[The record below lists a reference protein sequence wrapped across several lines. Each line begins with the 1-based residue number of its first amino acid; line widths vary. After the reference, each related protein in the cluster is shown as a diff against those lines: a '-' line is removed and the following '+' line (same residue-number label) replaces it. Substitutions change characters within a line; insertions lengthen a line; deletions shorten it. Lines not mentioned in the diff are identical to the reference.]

1 MRYPV
6 KNSGRLSVS
15 RAASTLVAERP
26 ATPESQ
32 RIPTCLLPTV
42 REPETDLLKLPLASL
57 EIGTETEI
65 EPKAETETTAFTFAQ
80 RDALYAEF
88 QPLARR
94 LIRQYGDTNE
104 AREDLMGEIYY
115 RFCHLLDCFDPT
127 RGIPLKPYLVRQ
139 LSASI
144 YTYARHQWRRQK
156 REIAMELES
165 GLSEQR
171 QTEDPSRQWDDKLT
185 LDHAR
190 QGLPDALRQLSLR
203 QRQVVIWRYY
213 EARSFEEIAE
223 RLSIQPAT
231 ARSILRHGLTNIRHK
246 LIRANHC
253 YE

>member
-1 MRYPV
+1 MRYPI
-6 KNSGRLSVS
+6 KNSGRQSVS
-15 RAASTLVAERP
+15 HAAAVLTSARP
-26 ATPESQ
+26 FSAESQ
-32 RIPTCLLPTV
+32 RIPTCLLPNV
-42 REPETDLLKLPLASL
+42 SEPETDLL
-57 EIGTETEI
+57 EIPSESIPTEAFSC
-65 EPKAETETTAFTFAQ
+65 AE

-104 AREDLMGEIYY
+104 AREDLTGEIYY
-115 RFCHLLDCFDPT
+115 RFCHLLNCFDPT

-165 GLSEQR
+165 GLSELH
-171 QTEDPSRQWDDKLT
+171 QTEDPSRQWDEKLT

-213 EARSFEEIAE
+213 EARSFEDIAE

-231 ARSILRHGLTNIRHK
+231 ARSILRHGLNNIRHK
-246 LIRANHC
+246 LIRANYC

>member
-1 MRYPV
+1 MRHPI
-6 KNSGRLSVS
+6 KNSGRPSDCAAPVLLQERAHAVEAESRVS
-15 RAASTLVAERP
+15 RL
-26 ATPESQ
+26 
-32 RIPTCLLPTV
+32 IPTCLLPV
-42 REPETDLLKLPLASL
+42 VSEPEAEEGELPAAPTGFAL
-57 EIGTETEI
+57 TC
-65 EPKAETETTAFTFAQ
+65 AE
-80 RDALYAEF
+80 RDSLYAEF

-104 AREDLMGEIYY
+104 AREDLLGEIYY
-115 RFCHLLDCFDPT
+115 RFCRLLDCFDPS

-139 LSASI
+139 LSASV

-156 REIAMELES
+156 REIAMELET
-165 GLSEQR
+165 GLNELR
-171 QTEDPSRQWDDKLT
+171 QAEDPSRHWDEKLT

-190 QGLPDALRQLSLR
+190 QGLPQALLQLSLR

-231 ARSILRHGLTNIRHK
+231 ARSILRHGLRNIRHK
-246 LIRANHC
+246 MIRANCC

>member
-1 MRYPV
+1 M
-6 KNSGRLSVS
+6 SH
-15 RAASTLVAERP
+15 AASTLVEERP
-26 ATPESQ
+26 FAAEAR
-32 RIPTCLLPTV
+32 RIPTCLLPAA
-42 REPETDLLKLPLASL
+42 RKPETDLLERP
-57 EIGTETEI
+57 GETEKKTEIKI
-65 EPKAETETTAFTFAQ
+65 EMETAAFTLAQ

-115 RFCHLLDCFDPT
+115 RFCHLLDCFDPS

-165 GLSEQR
+165 GLSELH
-171 QTEDPSRQWDDKLT
+171 QTEDPSRQWDDKLA

-231 ARSILRHGLTNIRHK
+231 ARSILRHGLTKHPPQTDSGELLLRVT
-246 LIRANHC
+246 
-253 YE
+253 